1 VDFAALHDSTRLF
14 IQGRGPMRHT
24 TDEAG
29 LLWFSLK
36 CIFQLLIAIPVLLL
50 AAALR
55 TLDGHW
61 ADCLEDLW
69 LHL

>member
-1 VDFAALHDSTRLF
+1 
-14 IQGRGPMRHT
+14 MRHT